1 MQETS
6 EVIVTSGRPVLIFTL
21 LFFVCLGANPA
32 SQFGQPVPTSDQ
44 IPDDQ
49 LPTTYVPPGKQTY
62 KEYCASCHGLDGK
75 GHGPAAGSLRKQPA
89 NLTTIAKRHGGKF
102 PDEYVKGILEFGPG
116 FSAHGSS
123 EMPVWGP
130 IFQYV
135 ENYNE
140 AAVRRRIKNLCDFL
154 ESIQEK

>member
-1 MQETS
+1 VAVRRS
-6 EVIVTSGRPVLIFTL
+6 VVTLM
-21 LFFVCLGANPA
+21 FVFAICLATNLA
-32 SQFGQPVPTSDQ
+32 SQVGQSIPTSDQ
-44 IPDDQ
+44 ISDDQ
-49 LPTTYVPPGKQTY
+49 LPATYVSPGKQTY

-75 GHGPAAGSLRKQPA
+75 GHGPAAWSLRKQPA

-102 PDEYVKGILEFGPG
+102 PDEYVKGVLEFGPG

-154 ESIQEK
+154 QSIQEK

>member
-1 MQETS
+1 VGVRRS
-6 EVIVTSGRPVLIFTL
+6 VVTLIFV
-21 LFFVCLGANPA
+21 FAVCLATNLA
-32 SQFGQPVPTSDQ
+32 SQVGQSVPTSDQ

-49 LPTTYVPPGKQTY
+49 LPSTYVPPGKQTY
-62 KEYCASCHGLDGK
+62 KEYCAACHGFDGK
-75 GHGPAAGSLRKQPA
+75 GHGPAAWSLRKQPA

-102 PDEYVKGILEFGPG
+102 PDEYVKGVLQFGPG
-116 FSAHGSS
+116 FTAHGSS

-140 AAVRRRIKNLCDFL
+140 AAVRRRIKNLCEFL
-154 ESIQEK
+154 ESIQGK